1 MSINSGKNVSADTSS
16 VTGLIHIYEGDGKGK
31 TTAAVGL
38 SVRFAGN
45 GGKVVFTQFLK
56 RNDSGELSVLEQ
68 IENICLLRCE
78 KNFGFTFRMTPE
90 EKQEAADYYNLH
102 LTKVLTEAVER
113 QAGLLVLDEVLDA
126 YNSNM
131 ISHEVLLKFLN
142 EKPREMEVVLTGRNP
157 AIELLEL
164 ADYVTFMEKRKH
176 PYDKGIGARKG
187 IEL

>member
-1 MSINSGKNVSADTSS
+1 MCIRD
-16 VTGLIHIYEGDGKGK
+16 
-31 TTAAVGL
+31 
-38 SVRFAGN
+38 R
-45 GGKVVFTQFLK
+45 
-56 RNDSGELSVLEQ
+56 
-68 IENICLLRCE
+68 
-78 KNFGFTFRMTPE
+78 
-90 EKQEAADYYNLH
+90 
-102 LTKVLTEAVER
+102 
-113 QAGLLVLDEVLDA
+113 AGLLVLDEVLDA